1 MAWDKQAESLTR
13 YITKGSL
20 LAIEGRVRT
29 EIYEDHNNQQK
40 TTFDTKILCT
50 NIKFLESKEYSDYKK
65 NKQKSEYSNHLD
77 VEQTSHNRD
86 IKKNNQSFS
95 DIKEDEDESLF

>member
-1 MAWDKQAESLTR
+1 MRCIAWDKQAESLTR

-40 TTFDTKILCT
+40 QLLIQKFYAQIL
-50 NIKFLESKEYSDYKK
+50 NF
-65 NKQKSEYSNHLD
+65 
-77 VEQTSHNRD
+77 
-86 IKKNNQSFS
+86 
-95 DIKEDEDESLF
+95 

>member
-1 MAWDKQAESLTR
+1 ESLTR

-77 VEQTSHNRD
+77 AEQTSHNGD
-86 IKKNNQSFS
+86 IKKI
-95 DIKEDEDESLF
+95 IKVFPILKKMKMSRFFKN